1 MKELSPQPPPRFR
14 AVLFDLLTALMDS
27 WSLWMQVAGEDG
39 LGRAWRRESLRRVT
53 TAGTYR
59 PYEQIVV
66 EAGEAVGV
74 SATKAGDLIEKWAGG
89 ALQPWPE
96 ARSVLSQL
104 AAAGW
109 ITGIVTNCSQRLA
122 EAAAAATSHS
132 FHAIVSAERAGVYKT
147 DPRAYCA
154 GLRAVGAPAPAQVL
168 FVAGSAHDV
177 PGAGAV
183 GMPVY
188 WSNRFG
194 DPILPGAPAPVMNE
208 ANLLEL
214 PGLLRP
220 GPITR
225 SGPTSLS
232 RITYRTRRFAI
243 HDDGDDL
250 AGRTRRK
257 WRPHAARIE
266 HRSIADSGRPV
277 EWCPD

>member
-1 MKELSPQPPPRFR
+1 MKELSPQSPHRFR

-27 WSLWMQVAGEDG
+27 WSLWIQVAGEDR

-66 EAGEAVGV
+66 EAGDVVGV
-74 SATKAGDLIEKWAGG
+74 SHTKAADLLERWAGG

-96 ARSVLSQL
+96 TRNVLARI
-104 AAAGW
+104 AAGGW
-109 ITGIVTNCSQRLA
+109 MTGVVTNSSQRL
-122 EAAAAATSHS
+122 AAAAATNHS

-147 DPRAYCA
+147 DPRAYHA
-154 GLRAVGAPAPAQVL
+154 GLRAIGDPAPSEVL

-194 DPILPGAPAPVMNE
+194 DPILPGAPAPLMNE

-214 PGLLRP
+214 PRLLRP
-220 GPITR
+220 GPITH
-225 SGPTSLS
+225 SEPTSTV
-232 RITYRTRRFAI
+232 R
-243 HDDGDDL
+243 
-250 AGRTRRK
+250 
-257 WRPHAARIE
+257 
-266 HRSIADSGRPV
+266 
-277 EWCPD
+277 